1 MADKNLQLS
10 NKGNEI
16 VETMALKI
24 ATESPELKDLT
35 TEQLEQI
42 AKIVITQNLTNEL
55 NTKSKIANIDYKK
68 EKTIFLMQASKTGSE
83 YTQSS
88 YLKSLI
94 ILEKYTN
101 KMI

>member
-55 NTKSKIANIDYKK
+55 NMKAKIANIEYKR
-68 EKTIFLMQASKTGSE
+68 EKSMFIMSASKTGSE

-88 YLKSLI
+88 Y
-94 ILEKYTN
+94 
-101 KMI
+101 